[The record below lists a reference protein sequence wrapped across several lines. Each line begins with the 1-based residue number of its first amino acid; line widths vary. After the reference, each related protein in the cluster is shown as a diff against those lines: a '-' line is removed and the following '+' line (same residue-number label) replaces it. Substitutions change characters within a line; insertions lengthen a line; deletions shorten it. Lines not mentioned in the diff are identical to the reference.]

1 MWKMHLWRPPLSNA
15 FAQSLSLTMGE
26 IFNLL
31 LTNRMGEEWKDVT
44 PMSRLH
50 CRRLPLRD
58 RRTETHVASKTQA
71 ALQQDTSRSRPTT
84 SRRMGMSAPQ
94 VQEDDSLVT
103 GLGSMSSRWV
113 SVSCEPVD
121 WPPSGLQLG
130 EIRNERFWINHPQ
143 TYDPRKL

>member
-1 MWKMHLWRPPLSNA
+1 MEDAPSVA
-15 FAQSLSLTMGE
+15 FAQPLSLTMGE
-26 IFNLL
+26 ILNLL

-50 CRRLPLRD
+50 YRRLPLRD
-58 RRTETHVASKTQA
+58 GRTETHVASKTQA
-71 ALQQDTSRSRPTT
+71 ALQRDTSRPRPTA
-84 SRRMGMSAPQ
+84 SRRTGMSAPQ

-113 SVSCEPVD
+113 SCEPVD

-130 EIRNERFWINHPQ
+130 EIRNERIWINHPQ
-143 TYDPRKL
+143 TYDPPKL